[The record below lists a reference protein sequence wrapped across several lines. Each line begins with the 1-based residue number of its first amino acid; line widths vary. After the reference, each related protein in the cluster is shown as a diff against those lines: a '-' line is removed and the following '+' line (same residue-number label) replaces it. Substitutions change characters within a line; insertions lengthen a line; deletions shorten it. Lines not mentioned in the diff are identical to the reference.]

1 MTIVKNQEKLEIVYK
16 PLNMMIVYAK
26 NARTHSPEQ
35 VEKIVASIERYGWTN
50 PILLDEGGEVI
61 AGHGRILAAEK
72 IGYDPVPTITL
83 SGLSDAEKKAYRIAD
98 NKLPLSA
105 GWDLELLATELND
118 LLADEFDLSLTGFD
132 SDEIDQM
139 LNVDFAPG
147 SEDDQGKLDE
157 LEEKLCPHCG
167 GVL

>member
-1 MTIVKNQEKLEIVYK
+1 MTRCQRSPCLVYR
-16 PLNMMIVYAK
+16 MQ
-26 NARTHSPEQ
+26 R
-35 VEKIVASIERYGWTN
+35 
-50 PILLDEGGEVI
+50 
-61 AGHGRILAAEK
+61 
-72 IGYDPVPTITL
+72 
-83 SGLSDAEKKAYRIAD
+83 KAYRIAD
-98 NKLPLSA
+98 NKLPLGA

-167 GVL
+167 VFYDNSHR

>member
-1 MTIVKNQEKLEIVYK
+1 MTIVKKQEKLEIVYK

-50 PILLDEGGEVI
+50 PILLDDAGEVI

-98 NKLPLSA
+98 NKLPLGA